1 MGIIESWMKR
11 PRKCEEHLAELF
23 APGAETRLLV
33 RAQQLDERGDHLDA
47 TQLLR
52 AGTVRFYPWNEGE
65 AALDRYER
73 SRARAS
79 LASLQDAVDS
89 RYSAADAANLSAALN
104 RLGDSSG
111 ATNWAHAAIE
121 EDPCNPEGYLAIAR
135 GFLRRF
141 RREDDSVAG
150 LHALRYLSKACQLD
164 PGHGECLRALA
175 MLLLLLGAPV
185 AASKVLR
192 TITRVSPSDPIV
204 LALDALTKILPPEN
218 TTNVQELFL
227 RWESGSAPTNDES
240 TRQTIPAPGEFD
252 VWEIDATRSLVACSD
267 GADQGQ
273 QMTESLS
280 VLTGSLYQA
289 TPRMG
294 LGEFSRFTARGPG
307 GVLIGLAESGSMIV
321 SHCNRRSLESSLGRW
336 LESDRG
342 RETIR

>member
-11 PRKCEEHLAELF
+11 PRASDEHLAELF
-23 APGAETRLLV
+23 APGAETRLLE
-33 RAQQLDERGDHLDA
+33 RAQLLDDRGDHLDA

-52 AGTVRFYPWNEGE
+52 AGTVRYYPWNEGE
-65 AALDRYER
+65 AALDRYQR

-79 LASLQDAVDS
+79 LASLQDAVES
-89 RYSAADAANLSAALN
+89 RYSAADAAHLSAALN
-104 RLGDSSG
+104 RLGDASG
-111 ATNWAHAAIE
+111 ATSWAHAAIE

-150 LHALRYLSKACQLD
+150 LHALRYLSKACQLH

-175 MLLLLLGAPV
+175 MLLLLLRAPV

-192 TITRVSPSDPIV
+192 PISRISPSDPMV
-204 LALDALTKILPPEN
+204 LALNALTKFLPDEN

-227 RWESGSAPTNDES
+227 RWETGSIPTNDETS
-240 TRQTIPAPGEFD
+240 RQLISAPGEFD
-252 VWEIDATRSLVACSD
+252 VWEVDASRSLVACSD
-267 GADQGQ
+267 GADHGQ
-273 QMTESLS
+273 QMTETLS

-294 LGEFSRFTARGPG
+294 LGEFSKFTARGAG
-307 GVLIGLAESGSMIV
+307 GVLIGLAESGSLIV
-321 SHCNRRSLESSLGRW
+321 SHCKRQSLESSLARW